1 MWWFYGNWFVRD
13 KESIVIRQEV
23 DRTNITYF
31 VVVDQAKDVTQVKVA
46 NDNPSQLKVVLM
58 HIAWFKYVKKLKK
71 TKNILLTNLSYTCSA
86 TSGKLLIDTI
96 ITKLLLYYFKLLMKY
111 CSLEIIRCWKYFVDG
126 TEPRKFLTWKFL
138 SHELIYETNFS
149 S

>member
-1 MWWFYGNWFVRD
+1 M
-13 KESIVIRQEV
+13 IRQEV

-71 TKNILLTNLSYTCSA
+71 TKNIVLTNLSYTCSA
-86 TSGKLLIDTI
+86 TSGKLLTDT
-96 ITKLLLYYFKLLMKY
+96 
-111 CSLEIIRCWKYFVDG
+111 V
-126 TEPRKFLTWKFL
+126 EPRL
-138 SHELIYETNFS
+138 SEYLCATS
-149 S
+149 MS